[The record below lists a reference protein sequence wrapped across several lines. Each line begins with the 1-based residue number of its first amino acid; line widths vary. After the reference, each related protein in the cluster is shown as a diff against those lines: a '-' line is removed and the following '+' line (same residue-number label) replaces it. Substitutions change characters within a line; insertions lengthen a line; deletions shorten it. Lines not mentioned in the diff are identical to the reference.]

1 MNIVLPKKALVVQWF
16 SESIDIKLRNST
28 YSEKLFERD
37 SALRF
42 LGLQNFVSALHKKR
56 IRRVRVLRVCVGTMG
71 RKVFGLKRMPG
82 NAEAWKRLGHA
93 WTEMKELSLE
103 TIIQF

>member
-1 MNIVLPKKALVVQWF
+1 MVGPPLKMTQ
-16 SESIDIKLRNST
+16 LR
-28 YSEKLFERD
+28 LC
-37 SALRF
+37 
-42 LGLQNFVSALHKKR
+42 
-56 IRRVRVLRVCVGTMG
+56 LRVYVGTKG